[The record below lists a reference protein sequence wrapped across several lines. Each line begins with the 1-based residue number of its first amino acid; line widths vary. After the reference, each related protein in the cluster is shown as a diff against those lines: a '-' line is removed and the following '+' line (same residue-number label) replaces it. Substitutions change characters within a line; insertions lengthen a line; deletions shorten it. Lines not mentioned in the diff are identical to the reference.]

1 MQINW
6 GVMPLKSVAVYTTE
20 DICDTAID
28 LICAK
33 KLAEAGD
40 MVVLSL
46 EFHLQ
51 MYLRTEQ

>member
-40 MVVLSL
+40 MVDINAWNSI
-46 EFHLQ
+46 
-51 MYLRTEQ
+51 YKCI